1 MVLVSMTA
9 VEQRSVTVKC
19 VALRRT
25 ESKKKTSRMVCM
37 YCVFIYIYIY
47 VCTVSAISAYI
58 GESKKETNG

>member
-1 MVLVSMTA
+1 MDLVSMTA

-25 ESKKKTSRMVCM
+25 ESKKKKKTRRVVYM
-37 YCVFIYIYIY
+37 YCVFMYIYI
-47 VCTVSAISAYI
+47 CTVSTISAYI